1 MVVFLGAYR
10 NSSSSQGKQYPA
22 PPHGE
27 YNVINTYLA
36 VEKMESRNGLYIV
49 QIAQMTILYK
59 SLQRRARIPHF
70 GVSTRIF
77 VFLCVSKPNAL

>member
-1 MVVFLGAYR
+1 MGAYR

-22 PPHGE
+22 PPHGKH
-27 YNVINTYLA
+27 NVINTYLA

-49 QIAQMTILYK
+49 QIAQMTMLYK

-70 GVSTRIF
+70 RVSTRIF

>member
-1 MVVFLGAYR
+1 MGAYR
-10 NSSSSQGKQYPA
+10 NSSSSQDKQYPA

-27 YNVINTYLA
+27 HNVINTYLA

-49 QIAQMTILYK
+49 QIAQMTMLYK

-70 GVSTRIF
+70 RVSTRIF

>member
-1 MVVFLGAYR
+1 MGAYR

-27 YNVINTYLA
+27 YNVINIYLA

-70 GVSTRIF
+70 GASNRIF

>member
-1 MVVFLGAYR
+1 VVVFLGAYR

-27 YNVINTYLA
+27 HNVINTYLA

-49 QIAQMTILYK
+49 QIAQMTMLYK

-70 GVSTRIF
+70 RVSTRIF

>member
-1 MVVFLGAYR
+1 MGAYR

-27 YNVINTYLA
+27 HNVINTYLA

-49 QIAQMTILYK
+49 QIAQMTMLYK

-70 GVSTRIF
+70 RVSTRIF